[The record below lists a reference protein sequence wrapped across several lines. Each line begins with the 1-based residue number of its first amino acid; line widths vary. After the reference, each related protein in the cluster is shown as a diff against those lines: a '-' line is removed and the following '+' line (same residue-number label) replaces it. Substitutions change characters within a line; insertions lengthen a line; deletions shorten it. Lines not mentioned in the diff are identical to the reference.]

1 MAYIQKITPPP
12 NKIYNFSLKD
22 FSGGLNNASNQL
34 NDNEARNLINMM
46 FCDDTLMEKR
56 KGQEYYDDLDISYIP
71 EPPENPE
78 EPSEEPSTDVLFI
91 DEYRPYKDT
100 DKLIRATNKKMYVG
114 NDEIATLSGEMCG
127 ANFQDKYIFADGTKI
142 YAYGKFPQ
150 ESTSPYVVV
159 EGTAVDDCVVME
171 VVSPADGHTQLDTS
185 HVKGVTRYNYTDKT
199 ICYEPCENEFKDT
212 YKGAC
217 KVPENIK
224 YVVSHNGRL
233 FLSGN
238 NKDDDN
244 VFISDINNPFYY
256 PTALPMQLP
265 PNSDKVIGLHVYDDG
280 VVVGRSNDIYIIYGS
295 TNNPGLGM
303 EVFQLKKLN
312 THTGFAN
319 HKAVDVVNNYLF
331 FLGSDG
337 NAYGLI
343 TSKYDSK
350 SLITTNISQQLDL
363 FKEPISLSKSDI
375 NEACSIFFDDM
386 WYLSIKD
393 KVLIYSYNQRGW
405 TMWTSLNARSFY
417 KLNGEL
423 IWGNSSGRIVKHPEN
438 TYLDFGQPYQAFWYS
453 KRFDM
458 DEPNTFKQFRD
469 FFMIA
474 HVYSDKK
481 SDINILYEID
491 YSDVKNRILVQQQLS
506 TWGNSVFGD
515 RFINRNIAETL
526 PLTIGQRGRNL
537 SFKFTNGYYTKGE
550 VATVD
555 DLNAVLGKKDGLL
568 VKVVDTSS
576 YYLYTNYEWKK
587 MSVDDLD
594 QRMKIYQ
601 VNGDYELR
609 GKR

>member
-1 MAYIQKITPPP
+1 MAFIQKITPPP

-34 NDNEARNLINMM
+34 KDNEARNLLNMM

-56 KGQEYYDDLDISYIP
+56 KGQEYYDELDLTYVP
-71 EPPENPE
+71 EPLE
-78 EPSEEPSTDVLFI
+78 ETSPSADVLFI
-91 DEYRPYKDT
+91 DEYKPYKDE
-100 DKLIRATNKKMYVG
+100 DKLIRSTSTKMYVG
-114 NDEIATLSGEMCG
+114 DNEVATLSGEMCG
-127 ANFQDKYIFADGTKI
+127 ANYQDKYVFADGSKL
-142 YAYGKFPQ
+142 YVYGKFPQ
-150 ESTSPYVVV
+150 ESASPYVTV
-159 EGTAVDDCVVME
+159 EGTPVDDYVVME
-171 VVSPADGHTQLDTS
+171 IVSPADGHTMLDTA
-185 HVKGVTRYNYTDKT
+185 HVKGVTKYNYTDKT
-199 ICYEPCENEFKDT
+199 VCYEPCQNEFKDN

-224 YVVSHNGRL
+224 YIVSRNGRL
-233 FLSGN
+233 ILSGN

-256 PTALPMQLP
+256 PTALPIQLP
-265 PNSDKVIGLHVYDDG
+265 PNSDKVVGLHLYDNG
-280 VVVGRSNDIYIIYGS
+280 VVVGRHNDVYIIDGD
-295 TNNPGLGM
+295 TNNPGLGIP
-303 EVFQLKKLN
+303 VFRLRKLN

-319 HKAVDVVNNYLF
+319 HKAIDVVNNFLF
-331 FLGSDG
+331 FLGNDG

-343 TSKYDSK
+343 TSQYDSK
-350 SLITTNISQQLDL
+350 SLITTNISEQLDL
-363 FKEPISLSKSDI
+363 FKEPINLTKADI
-375 NEACSIFFDDM
+375 SEACSIFFDDM

-393 KVLIYSYNQRGW
+393 KVLIYSFKQRSW
-405 TMWTSLNARSFY
+405 TMWSGLNARSFY
-417 KLNGEL
+417 NLNGKL
-423 IWGNSSGRIVKHPEN
+423 IWGNSNGRIVKHPEN
-438 TYLDFGQPYQAFWYS
+438 TYLDFGKPYQAYWHS

-474 HVYSDKK
+474 HVYSDKN

-506 TWGNSVFGD
+506 IWGKSVFGD
-515 RFINRNIAETL
+515 RFINRNVAETL

-537 SFKFTNGYYTKGE
+537 CFKFTNGYNIADE
-550 VATVD
+550 VLNVE
-555 DLNAVLGKKDGLL
+555 DLEAVLGKKEGLL
-568 VKVVDTSS
+568 IKVTSTDEL
-576 YYLYTNYEWKK
+576 YLYTNYAWKK
-587 MSVDDLD
+587 LTIEDID